1 MVQRGNHYEAA
12 FEAYLR
18 KVMVPYVAVDETRRS
33 LSAGGSL
40 KNPDFIVSPDGAA
53 RSFVVDVKG
62 RRFPSGKQKQYWRN
76 WATLDD
82 LRSLARWEATFGKQF
97 TGLLVFAYNI
107 VGDRAPLPPDRL
119 FRFRECLYAF
129 VGVKLVHYVGWAH
142 RISERWDTY
151 AISAARFRDLA
162 EPVDRLFGIGV
173 FEGERPDAERAPY
186 VRNGSEPPSRRDAE
200 EGRVYKKHFTTENTE
215 KRGLPI

>member
-40 KNPDFIVSPDGAA
+40 KNPDFIVSPGGTS

-162 EPVDRLFGIGV
+162 EPVDRLFGIKALEDDLG
-173 FEGERPDAERAPY
+173 G
-186 VRNGSEPPSRRDAE
+186 
-200 EGRVYKKHFTTENTE
+200 
-215 KRGLPI
+215 